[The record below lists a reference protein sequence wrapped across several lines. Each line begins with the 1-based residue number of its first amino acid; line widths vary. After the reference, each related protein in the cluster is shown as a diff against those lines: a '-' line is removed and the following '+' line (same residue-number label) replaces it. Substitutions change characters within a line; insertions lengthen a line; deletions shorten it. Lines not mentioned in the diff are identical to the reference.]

1 MAAQLKMAKQSVN
14 LGDPSPS
21 EAWREN
27 NPYLLNKLI
36 SSLAINSQ
44 TTKLGD
50 AIKRG
55 STYDVQFNASL
66 NFKDGGSAS
75 TGSSVFHWRRSL
87 ASSAH
92 RVSVNYVPNM
102 GAASTKFK
110 YGTYKDSY
118 TMAKALS
125 AYFTGSRDVAASY
138 SRMNSVETTK
148 AMIHLIDNQNSVLD
162 QDVCTFKIW
171 HQVWHARAAIS
182 ILESGV
188 QAVWMAR
195 PIEAQSARTGSYI
208 INEYEEIG
216 AYVYAGLTFLVELY
230 DDELAYIPMLT
241 FLLGFRNS
249 TMQFAMGKDNGVRR
263 VPHLLEKTPIPFDY
277 RFMCV
282 NGRNDWNADHPYV
295 QPALPGLAAGMATA
309 NQQVGQ
315 FQHGTVQDA
324 LRIIARNAPIVEDI
338 HSAAMLVI
346 MELFADYHSGVQIPA
361 APATNNIGQDNEHS
375 AYGLMMHNGFVSVPD
390 GSLVTCLFTQTT
402 ANSAGTQ
409 TAQAEVATINRLF
422 RSLVELEAAHAT
434 IGAALQLT
442 ARAAGMTLPAIFPSV
457 PVAGWFQ
464 AGIAVPAYAQAKY
477 ETHYSRMNSAG
488 RDETTEFMGLFEI
501 TLKTFYEVKAPLGF
515 LTIPYGNRKTNA
527 GGPYVASYGRANIGE
542 CMSTVH
548 PSTVPSMMWVEV
560 LEHWAGVPL
569 NLEELVAEM
578 EFRINVDETVTVA
591 GKSESLM
598 ESGQG
603 YWEYTLMN
611 GVDMLG
617 HAIILRRGQD
627 PAAGARWL
635 VTCVPPREAGVGV
648 SFDSVRVEMTTCM
661 HQSFCLSNAFSEN
674 PAMKLRINELYA
686 DHDYGFAADLYLT
699 MPAAMPGDT
708 LAGSQMLRRLWP
720 GYVMLSLRTAQI
732 NEIKSGWGRIIYP
745 ASRKR
750 NAPTPAA
757 QDGQN

>member
-21 EAWREN
+21 EAWREK

-36 SSLAINSQ
+36 SSLAINNQ
-44 TTKLGD
+44 TKLGD

-55 STYDVQFNASL
+55 STYDVQFNASFL

-75 TGSSVFHWRRSL
+75 IGSSVFHWRRSL

-110 YGTYKDSY
+110 YGTYEDSD

-125 AYFTGSRDVAASY
+125 AYFTGSRGY
-138 SRMNSVETTK
+138 NPMNSVETK
-148 AMIHLIDNQNSVLD
+148 RAVIRLIDDQNSVLD
-162 QDVCTFKIW
+162 QDVCTFKVW

-208 INEYEEIG
+208 INEYEEIA
-216 AYVYAGLTFLVELY
+216 AYVYAGSIFLVELY
-230 DDELAYIPMLT
+230 ADELAYIPMLT

-249 TMQFAMGKDNGVRR
+249 TMQFAMGDENGVRR
-263 VPHLLEKTPIPFDY
+263 VPHLLEKTPIPFNY

-282 NGRNDWNADHPYV
+282 NGRNNWNVDHPYV
-295 QPALPGLAAGMATA
+295 QPALPGLAAGKATA
-309 NQQVGQ
+309 KQQVGQ
-315 FQHGTVQDA
+315 FQHSAVQAA

-338 HSAAMLVI
+338 HSAAMLVS

-361 APATNNIGQDNEHS
+361 APATNNMGQDNEHS
-375 AYGLMMHNGFVSVPD
+375 AYGLMMHNGSVAVPD

-402 ANSAGTQ
+402 ANSTGTQ

-422 RSLVELEAAHAT
+422 DSLVELEAAHTT

-442 ARAAGMTLPAIFPSV
+442 ARAAAMTLPAIFPRVS
-457 PVAGWFQ
+457 VAGWFQ
-464 AGIAVPAYAQAKY
+464 AGIAVPARAQEAY
-477 ETHYSRMNSAG
+477 QTHYRQMNSAG
-488 RDETTEFMGLFEI
+488 GGEPTEFMGLFEI
-501 TLKTFYEVKAPLGF
+501 ALKTFYEVKAPLGF
-515 LTIPYGNRKTNA
+515 LTIQYGNQETNA
-527 GGPYVASYGRANIGE
+527 RGPYVASYGRANIGE

-548 PSTVPSMMWVEV
+548 PSTVPSMMWVEE

-578 EFRINVDETVTVA
+578 EFRVNVDETVTVA
-591 GKSESLM
+591 GKSESKM

-603 YWEYTLMN
+603 YNFKN
-611 GVDMLG
+611 GMDMLG

-627 PAAGARWL
+627 PPVGAHWL
-635 VTCVPPREAGVGV
+635 VTCVPPRETGVGV
-648 SFDSVRVEMTTCM
+648 SFDSVAVEMTTCM
-661 HQSFCLSNAFSEN
+661 HQSFCLSNAFIEN
-674 PAMKLRINELYA
+674 PATNLRINELFS
-686 DHDYGFAADLYLT
+686 DHDYGFAADLYMT
-699 MPAAMPGDT
+699 MPAAMPGEA
-708 LAGSQMLRRLWP
+708 LAGSQMLRRQWP
-720 GYVMLSLRTAQI
+720 GYVMLSLRTAL
-732 NEIKSGWGRIIYP
+732 IKSIYP

-757 QDGQN
+757 EDGQDNEQDND